1 MTMTGSL
8 AERRL
13 SRAAFATLL
22 AVTMAGLPATALAH
36 TEVGVGGGLQSG
48 FMHPLL
54 GPDHLVAMVA
64 VGLWG
69 AQLGR
74 PLIWALPIAFPL
86 MMALGGVLGVVGI
99 PLPGVEIGIAL
110 SGVVLGLVVALAVRP
125 MVPVAVAIVAVFAI
139 LHGHAHGAELPE
151 AANPL
156 AYGIGFVIATGLLHL
171 AGIAIG
177 RINDWQLGGR
187 PAGGYLV
194 RACGVLVALAGSYFM
209 LGQLGGAA

>member
-1 MTMTGSL
+1 ML
-8 AERRL
+8 RRAIDNTAIR
-13 SRAAFATLL
+13 RAAACTIALL
-22 AVTMAGLPATALAH
+22 AAALPGTAFAH
-36 TEVGVGGGLQSG
+36 TEVGVAGGLQSG
-48 FMHPLL
+48 FLHPLF

-74 PLIWALPIAFPL
+74 PLVWVLPIAFPL
-86 MMALGGVLGVVGI
+86 MMAVGGVMGIAGVPLPAVEVGI
-99 PLPGVEIGIAL
+99 AA
-110 SGVVLGLVVALAVRP
+110 SGLVLGLVVALALRP
-125 MVPVAVAIVAVFAI
+125 PLWAAVAVVAVFAV

-177 RINDWQLGGR
+177 RLRVWQVGGR
-187 PAGGYLV
+187 PMGEHLV
-194 RACGVLVALAGSYFM
+194 RACGVLVALAGGWF
-209 LGQLGGAA
+209 LIGHLGGAA